1 MKKPDLSFH
10 KTIYMFSGTLKGLFF
25 ILVVICILVII
36 IYIQS
41 LINDLRAQTR
51 EWIELRVQ
59 EIQQLASDEQ
69 AGDNL
74 TWGLENIIQKTKLP
88 LIVTDQRGNP
98 AAWSNIG
105 VARDDWSPEAI
116 NEVQRLL
123 KKMQNNNRRFPIT
136 YKGQVVNY
144 LYYGDSKLTTQ
155 LRYLPFI
162 TIFGLGLLIFAAF
175 MGFSSIKHSE
185 QRYVWVG
192 MAKETA
198 HQLGTPL
205 SSLMGW
211 LEIIKL
217 HPDDPSRIKQ
227 MAEDMTIDVNRLEQ
241 VAARFS
247 KIGSKAEL
255 AIQEI
260 HPVLQEVIAYFQKRL
275 PQKSKDIQLI
285 ADLKPVKRVALN
297 RDLFEWAVENLI
309 KNALD
314 AVKRRNGKVII
325 RTGMLE
331 DENKIYID
339 IEDTGVGIHVQN
351 RRNVFKPGYSTKKR
365 GWGLGLN
372 VTKRIVEDLHKGR
385 VFIKETHMDK
395 GTTMRIVL

>member
-1 MKKPDLSFH
+1 MKKPRLSFH

-25 ILVVICILVII
+25 ILVVICILII
-36 IYIQS
+36 ILYIQS
-41 LINDLRAQTR
+41 LVSNLRAQTR

-59 EIQQLASDEQ
+59 EIQQLASDEH

-74 TWGLENIIQKTKLP
+74 TWGLENIIQKTELP
-88 LIVTDQRGNP
+88 LIVTDQQGNP
-98 AAWSNIG
+98 AAWSNIN
-105 VARDDWSPEAI
+105 VARDDWSDEALQ
-116 NEVQRLL
+116 EVRRLL
-123 KKMQNNNRRFPIT
+123 KKMQKHNRRFPIT

-155 LRYLPFI
+155 LRYLPYI

-185 QRYVWVG
+185 QRYLWVG

-217 HPDDPSRIKQ
+217 HPDDSERIEKI
-227 MAEDMTIDVNRLEQ
+227 AEDMTIDVKRLER

-247 KIGSKAEL
+247 KIGSRADL
-255 AIQEI
+255 TLQEI
-260 HPVLQEVIAYFQKRL
+260 QPVLKDVIAYFQKRL
-275 PQKSKDIQLI
+275 PQMSKDIELL
-285 ADLKPVKRVALN
+285 ADFKPVKQVALN

-314 AVKRRNGKVII
+314 AVKRKNGMVII
-325 RTGMLE
+325 RTGMMV
-331 DENKIYID
+331 DENKIFID
-339 IEDTGVGIHVQN
+339 IEDNGIGINVQN

-372 VTKRIVEDLHKGR
+372 VTKRIIEDLHRGR
-385 VFIKETHMDK
+385 LFIKDSHIDK
-395 GTTMRIVL
+395 GTTMRIIL